1 MMHTVLFSLV
11 AAVALPNSAA
21 PAAPAAPIVASAEHR
36 VRAGDPVIKVWTDWD
51 QYSRGDNADVHIRTR
66 EDGYLIVMQADVDGR
81 VRVLFPLDPG
91 ADDYVRG
98 GKDIKLPGRNGKGT
112 FYVDGPGGMG
122 MVYAAISSVP
132 FRFNDYAQNDHWDY
146 GALYD
151 KTLDSDFEN
160 GFTVLVNKMS
170 TGHFDY
176 DVYRYEVLAQSSYAD
191 APVAYA
197 GPAVYGGSPCWGVY
211 NPWCYGGPLL
221 YGAGPYAYGYG
232 APFFG
237 VGYGYGGFTIGFG
250 FGWGGYG
257 YGYGG
262 CCYYG
267 GGYYPYYPGYGYG
280 YGYGYPHYGYPYYGS
295 PYYGSGYRPPYTFK
309 PGNPAGTGGTG
320 IGYRPP
326 LTGTPGGIGH
336 TGGTGIGYRPPTTG
350 TPGGFL
356 GPAVGPRGHV
366 PAVHTGYTLG
376 GRAPALH
383 TPASEPRHTTT
394 ELPTI
399 IGHRTPTGSNG
410 AGGTNAGTQAAA
422 RPPRYQGPPR
432 YEPGRSTPAA
442 HGGQPA
448 AAPRGGASG
457 PSVAPR
463 SGGAPPARYSAPT
476 SVAPRG
482 GGYSAPASHPSG
494 GGSAPH
500 PSGGGGSAPHP
511 SGGGGGGGI
520 GHRVP

>member
-1 MMHTVLFSLV
+1 MMHTVLLSLV

-21 PAAPAAPIVASAEHR
+21 PAAPAAPVVASAEHR
-36 VRAGDPVIKVWTDWD
+36 MRSGDPVIKVWTDWD
-51 QYSRGDNADVHIRTR
+51 QYSRGDNADVHVRTR

-81 VRVLFPLDPG
+81 VRVLFPLDPTD
-91 ADDYVRG
+91 DDYVRG
-98 GKDIKLPGRNGKGT
+98 GKDVKLPGRNGKGT

-132 FRFNDYAQNDHWDY
+132 FRFNDFAQNDHWDY

-176 DVYRYEVLAQSSYAD
+176 DVYRYEVLAQSSYAE
-191 APVAYA
+191 APIAYA
-197 GPAVYGGSPCWGVY
+197 GPAVYGPSPCWGIY

-232 APFFG
+232 APYFGFSYG
-237 VGYGYGGFTIGFG
+237 VGYGFSIGFG

-257 YGYGG
+257 YGG

-267 GGYYPYYPGYGYG
+267 GYPGYGYGYPGYGYG
-280 YGYGYPHYGYPYYGS
+280 YGYPYYGYPYNGYG
-295 PYYGSGYRPPYTFK
+295 YAYRPPYTFK
-309 PGNPAGTGGTG
+309 PGNPAGTGGPG

-326 LTGTPGGIGH
+326 LTGTPGSIGH
-336 TGGTGIGYRPPTTG
+336 FTGGTGTPFRPTTG

-366 PAVHTGYTLG
+366 PAIHTGYTLG

-383 TPASEPRHTTT
+383 TPGSEPRHTTT

-399 IGHRTPTGSNG
+399 IGHRTPTGPS
-410 AGGTNAGTQAAA
+410 GTQGAA
-422 RPPRYQGPPR
+422 RPQHYQGPPR
-432 YEPGRSTPAA
+432 YVPGRNAPAPR
-442 HGGQPA
+442 GGQPA
-448 AAPRGGASG
+448 AAPRGAPSG
-457 PSVAPR
+457 PSGAPR
-463 SGGAPPARYSAPT
+463 SGGAPPAHYS
-476 SVAPRG
+476 APRG
-482 GGYSAPASHPSG
+482 GGYSAPAPRPSGGSAPHPSG

-500 PSGGGGSAPHP
+500 PSGGGSAPHP
-511 SGGGGGGGI
+511 SGGGFA
-520 GHRVP
+520 HRVH